1 MVEPL
6 LIELRRITQRAET
19 ARDANE
25 TQVLLVDLMLLRAR
39 LEAARD
45 EQGAAIGSLQRGVAA
60 MNAYSNARRR
70 RT

>member
-6 LIELRRITQRAET
+6 LIELRRIATRAES
-19 ARDANE
+19 ASDLNE

-39 LEAARD
+39 LVAARD
-45 EQGAAIGSLQRGVAA
+45 KQGRAIANVQRGVVA
-60 MNAYSNARRR
+60 MNAYRR